1 METEQKINE
10 NNVVEAT
17 ENVVKTVKSQ
27 RLTIR
32 VSRYAMSFSVP
43 DAENVGQIEYVP
55 YPMKSGR
62 PLKNPC
68 CRDNGNRRWSWSALR
83 W

>member
-43 DAENVGQIEYVP
+43 DAENAGQIEYVP
-55 YPMKSGR
+55 YPMKSGVSTAA
-62 PLKNPC
+62 N
-68 CRDNGNRRWSWSALR
+68 LR
-83 W
+83 EAFLEEP